1 VKLLLDQNLSPRLVK
16 SLAKLYP
23 GSKHVREVGLQS
35 AVDDAVWSY
44 ARKNGFVIVSKDAD
58 FHQRSFLSGPPPKVV
73 WIMRGNCKTAV
84 IEAILRSHQRDLLA
98 FGKDAKAA
106 FLALR

>member
-16 SLAKLYP
+16 SLDKLYP
-23 GSKHVREVGLQS
+23 GSKHVRDVRLQS
-35 AVDDAVWSY
+35 APDDAVWGY
-44 ARKNGFVIVSKDAD
+44 ARKGGFVIVSKDAD

-73 WIMRGNCKTAV
+73 WIRRGNCTTAD
-84 IEAILRSHQRDLLA
+84 IEAILRDHHRDLLA
-98 FGKDAKAA
+98 FGEDVEAA